1 MALNRLG
8 PRATIIFSVKT
19 ALTMNSSAAL
29 FLLLAAL
36 SPFAHAAQQDLQ
48 PGALL
53 PKITTTKD
61 PHQSYALYLPTNYT
75 AAKTWPVVYAFDPA
89 ARGALPVGLL
99 KDSAEKYGYIVAG
112 SNNSRN
118 GPGQL
123 EGQAAQAMFDDTHAR
138 LSIDDRRI
146 YLAGFSGGAR
156 VSAQLAQHCA
166 CAAGVILAGAGFQ
179 PTAQD
184 SLAVFTAVGSF
195 DFNYGEMIAL
205 DETLEKLGKPH
216 FLRRFDG
223 PHQWPAASLFDEALA
238 WFRLQAM
245 KTGREPRD
253 ASFIAEQ
260 LALELKRAESFQST
274 DPFAAWFEYR
284 QAANTFDSIATAPN
298 LRAEQKSLETQKIV
312 LDAAKREK
320 QEIKEQDELSVPILN
335 GFASLSRPNSNDT
348 SPPATARNNLREQ
361 ILSLQSRSAHE
372 KNPDK
377 GRVMK
382 RALAGIFVACM
393 ETGRARQD
401 ANDITH
407 ARNYFELA
415 IAADPDSVWALTNL
429 SVARAAAGDKRS
441 ALEALRRTKE
451 KWTDR
456 QAFSEWLNSEPAFAK
471 IRDTPAFRSLL
482 Q

>member
-1 MALNRLG
+1 
-8 PRATIIFSVKT
+8 
-19 ALTMNSSAAL
+19 MNASAAL
-29 FLLLAAL
+29 LLLLASLAPL
-36 SPFAHAAQQDLQ
+36 AHAAQQDLQ
-48 PGALL
+48 PGEVF

-61 PHQSYALYLPTNYT
+61 LSQSYALYLPSNYIS
-75 AAKTWPVVYAFDPA
+75 AKKWPIVYAFDPA

-99 KDSAEKYGYIVAG
+99 KDAAEKYGYIVAG

-118 GPGQL
+118 GSGQL
-123 EGQAAQAMFDDTHAR
+123 EGEAAQAMFEDTHAR

-156 VSAQLAQHCA
+156 LSAQLAQHCA

-179 PTAQD
+179 PAAQD
-184 SLAVFTAVGSF
+184 FFAVFSVIGSY

-205 DETLEKLGKPH
+205 DESLQKLNRPH

-223 PHQWPAASLFDEALA
+223 PHQWPDAILLNEALA
-238 WFRLQAM
+238 WFRLQSMEA
-245 KTGREPRD
+245 GSEPRD
-253 ASFIAEQ
+253 ATYITDQ
-260 LALELKRAESFQST
+260 LALELKRAQSFQPA

-284 QAANTFDSIATAPN
+284 QAANTFDSLSTASN
-298 LRAEQKSLETQKIV
+298 LRAEQKSLETQKPV
-312 LDAAKREK
+312 LDAVKREK
-320 QEIKEQDELSVPILN
+320 QEIKQQDELSTPIFN
-335 GFASLSRPNSNDT
+335 GFASLSQPNSSDT

-361 ILSLQSRSAHE
+361 ILSLQTRAAHE

-377 GRVMK
+377 ARVMK

-407 ARNYFELA
+407 ARDYFELA

-429 SVARAAAGDKRS
+429 AVARAADGDKKS
-441 ALEALRRTKE
+441 ALEALRRTKQN
-451 KWTDR
+451 WTDR
-456 QAFSEWLNSEPAFAK
+456 EAFKTWLNSEPAFAK
-471 IRDTPAFRSLL
+471 IRDTPDFRSLL

>member
-1 MALNRLG
+1 MNVRLG
-8 PRATIIFSVKT
+8 PRATIIFSVNT
-19 ALTMNSSAAL
+19 ALTMNTSAAL
-29 FLLLAAL
+29 LLLLAAFT
-36 SPFAHAAQQDLQ
+36 PFAHAAQQDLQ

-61 PHQSYALYLPTNYT
+61 THQSYALYLPSSYT
-75 AAKTWPVVYAFDPA
+75 AEKHWPVVYAFDPA

-99 KDSAEKYGYIVAG
+99 KAAAERYGFIVAG

-118 GPGQL
+118 GSGQL
-123 EGQAAQAMFDDTHAR
+123 EGEAAQAMFDDTHAR

-156 VSAQLAQHCA
+156 LSAELAQHCA

-179 PTAQD
+179 PAAQD
-184 SLAVFTAVGSF
+184 SFVVFSVIGSY

-205 DETLEKLGKPH
+205 DESLQKLNHPH

-223 PHQWPAASLFDEALA
+223 PHQWPDANLFDEALA
-238 WFRLQAM
+238 WLCLQAM
-245 KTGREPRD
+245 KTDRETND
-253 ASFIAEQ
+253 ATYIAEQ
-260 LALELKRAESFQST
+260 LALETKRAQSFRST

-284 QAANTFDSIATAPN
+284 QGAETFDSIAVAPN
-298 LRAEQKSLETQKIV
+298 LRAEQKSLETQKAV

-320 QEIKEQDELSVPILN
+320 QEIKQQDDLSSAIFT
-335 GFASLSRPNSNDT
+335 GFASLSQPNSSDT
-348 SPPATARNNLREQ
+348 SPPSTARNNLREQ
-361 ILSLQSRSAHE
+361 ILSLQARAQHE

-377 GRVMK
+377 VRVLK

-401 ANDITH
+401 ANDITR
-407 ARNYFELA
+407 ARDYFELA

-429 SVARAAAGDKRS
+429 AIARAADGDKK
-441 ALEALRRTKE
+441 ATLEALRRTKQR
-451 KWTDR
+451 WTDR
-456 QAFSEWLNSEPAFAK
+456 QAFFEWLNSEPAFAK
-471 IRDTPAFRSLL
+471 IRDTPDFRSLL